1 MDTEDGLA
9 IAQLL
14 KMKAKGLITM
24 AKFLEL
30 TAEVQEGSA
39 REICR

>member
-30 TAEVQEGSA
+30 TAEVQGQ
-39 REICR
+39 RQICH